1 VAARATR
8 CARERRVRSVMKL
21 SIRARL
27 TLWYSVVLGGVLVVS
42 GYALLVAQ
50 AQIGLRRLDAE
61 LARINR
67 PIGSGM
73 SNELDE
79 QQDVANALRAA
90 AEDTREGVAVPGW
103 TMAIADES
111 GRVLDGTWALLR
123 REDLHEADIGPWRAG
138 EGEARTIVAPVGECR
153 IWRESI

>member
-1 VAARATR
+1 MWGRTPSSAPVAVRATR

-27 TLWYSVVLGGVLVVS
+27 TLWYSIVLGGVLVVS

-67 PIGSGM
+67 AIGSVM
-73 SNELDE
+73 SRSEEHTSEL
-79 QQDVANALRAA
+79 QSLRHLVC
-90 AEDTREGVAVPGW
+90 R
-103 TMAIADES
+103 
-111 GRVLDGTWALLR
+111 LL
-123 REDLHEADIGPWRAG
+123 L
-138 EGEARTIVAPVGECR
+138 
-153 IWRESI
+153 